1 MKTTVCIPAYNES
14 KLIGEIIRRSKK
26 IVDQVVVCDDGST
39 DETAKIASEAGAK
52 VIRHE
57 KNFGKGKAIKTLFD
71 YVKKSN
77 SDIVVTID
85 GDGQF
90 LPEEIPKLIALIK
103 NGKADVV
110 TGYRFDNTTEMPLY
124 RKIGNKMLDKITNLA
139 TDLPFRDTQGGF
151 RAYSKK
157 AIDTI
162 EITST
167 GFGVDSEILI
177 DASKKGLKI
186 LEEKITVIYNTGN
199 KTSTKDPFSHSI
211 DVTTSLIELI
221 AIKHP
226 LKFLGI
232 PGLVLMVIGIIF
244 AIIVITIFNESRY
257 FSIPSTLVSLGS
269 LSIGLMLLLMAIVL
283 FSIRQTGKRIT

>member
-39 DETAKIASEAGAK
+39 DETAKIAGELGAE

-90 LPEEIPKLIALIK
+90 LPEEIPKLIAPIK

-110 TGYRFDNTTEMPLY
+110 IGYRFDDTTEMPSY

-139 TDLPFRDTQGGF
+139 TELPFRDTQGGF

-167 GFGVDSEILI
+167 GFGVDSEILV
-177 DASKKGLKI
+177 DASKKVDRHKQMTMARPTPDHPHPISPQAGA
-186 LEEKITVIYNTGN
+186 
-199 KTSTKDPFSHSI
+199 SH
-211 DVTTSLIELI
+211 
-221 AIKHP
+221 
-226 LKFLGI
+226 
-232 PGLVLMVIGIIF
+232 LM
-244 AIIVITIFNESRY
+244 R
-257 FSIPSTLVSLGS
+257 
-269 LSIGLMLLLMAIVL
+269 
-283 FSIRQTGKRIT
+283 